1 MACMILFGYQAQSQ
15 NLSQVLRG
23 TVIDQ
28 ESQMPL
34 PGANV
39 VILGTDPILGTST
52 DFDGKF
58 KFEAVPLGRLQIE
71 VSFIGYQSRV
81 LNNIEVNSAR
91 EMVLKIELQESLS
104 TLEEVT
110 VKARIKSGWA
120 QNDMIQ
126 ESGRSISMEELNRFT
141 ASF

>member
-91 EMVLKIELQESLS
+91 EMVLKIELQELW
-104 TLEEVT
+104 ED
-110 VKARIKSGWA
+110 G
-120 QNDMIQ
+120 
-126 ESGRSISMEELNRFT
+126 NRDIT
-141 ASF
+141 MWTY